1 MARRRESGFAMLLV
15 FLLAAVIAISLY
27 MEMPRAV
34 FESQRNREQLL
45 IDRGEQYKRAIQ
57 VFYRRYN
64 RYPPTLEALDGT
76 DNRHFLRQHYKDPMT
91 GQDEWRLVHA
101 GPGGIFLDSLVNK
114 PPAVDQKSDTSTAS
128 TAAPADAAAPSPWTR
143 QRPSDVTLSAT
154 QFQGGVAPP
163 GQVLQPDLMPTDVA
177 VNPDNP
183 QPVPVTMTPPP
194 SPGQTIYPPGQP
206 MAVPG
211 LQPGVPGQPTMQ
223 QPPGIVAGQISS
235 PQPGAT
241 VAPVGQN
248 PAIDMIRQMLTRPN
262 PQGLSGVPSAAG
274 AQPSAG
280 GIAGVASKLEA
291 EGIKVYHDRTK
302 YNEWEFLYDPRLDR
316 TAVRA
321 GAPQMPGSVPAAPG
335 SSVPGVPVPAHP

>member
-1 MARRRESGFAMLLV
+1 
-15 FLLAAVIAISLY
+15 
-27 MEMPRAV
+27 
-34 FESQRNREQLL
+34 
-45 IDRGEQYKRAIQ
+45 
-57 VFYRRYN
+57 
-64 RYPPTLEALDGT
+64 
-76 DNRHFLRQHYKDPMT
+76 
-91 GQDEWRLVHA
+91 
-101 GPGGIFLDSLVNK
+101 
-114 PPAVDQKSDTSTAS
+114 
-128 TAAPADAAAPSPWTR
+128 
-143 QRPSDVTLSAT
+143 
-154 QFQGGVAPP
+154 
-163 GQVLQPDLMPTDVA
+163 
-177 VNPDNP
+177 
-183 QPVPVTMTPPP
+183 
-194 SPGQTIYPPGQP
+194 

-211 LQPGVPGQPTMQ
+211 LQSGVPGQPTMQ

-302 YNEWEFLYDPRLDR
+302 YNEWEFLYDPRLDH